1 MCAIR
6 RTIEEKEPLLAEGE
20 SLEGP
25 VTVEQVDMARA
36 IANLKP
42 SVSQREL
49 DHYEEL
55 HAQFNAKRD
64 G

>member
-6 RTIEEKEPLLAEGE
+6 RTIEEKEPLLAE